1 MPASSRLR
9 HRLTTL
15 QKHEARGIPFFF
27 VRMDSAGNVSK
38 RFSAG
43 RFHFSKFGG
52 ACPLWNIHDCFAT
65 PDQVRTQIIQM
76 PDNTTYFSIAR
87 TMSRSEGAFDRP
99 PTKYAIGLGCDIAY
113 APRLIYAQTM
123 KLESVPAT
131 PIGVNCYMCDRQNC
145 PSPSAR
151 PSRQETCLRCPLAGR
166 FRFPL
171 RGQLG
176 LSAQDGKNR
185 AKSCKGVVPFSR
197 LTSLIFRDVDHAPVR
212 QAIRDT
218 GLDPFRPLR
227 FRHCFRNGSTLRLA

>member
-1 MPASSRLR
+1 SHRFGASFEQVA

-15 QKHEARGIPFFF
+15 QKPDARGIPFFF

-113 APRLIYAQTM
+113 APRLIYAQTLNLPAM
-123 KLESVPAT
+123 QAT
-131 PIGVNCYMCDRQNC
+131 PIGVNCYMCDRNNC
-145 PSPSAR
+145 PS
-151 PSRQETCLRCPLAGR
+151 
-166 FRFPL
+166 
-171 RGQLG
+171 
-176 LSAQDGKNR
+176 R
-185 AKSCKGVVPFSR
+185 A
-197 LTSLIFRDVDHAPVR
+197 HAPLNKKLVF
-212 QAIRDT
+212 DT
-218 GLDPFRPLR
+218 RSRGISVFSFEHD
-227 FRHCFRNGSTLRLA
+227 